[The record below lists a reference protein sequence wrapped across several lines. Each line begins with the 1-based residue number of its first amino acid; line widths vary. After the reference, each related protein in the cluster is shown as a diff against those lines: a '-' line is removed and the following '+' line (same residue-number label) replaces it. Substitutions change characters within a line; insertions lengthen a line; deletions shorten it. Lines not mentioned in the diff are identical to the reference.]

1 MGLLRRLRWQGDCPA
16 DAARLL
22 RAFGASAQDATR
34 TAELLTPREREVLR
48 LLALGLPDRV
58 IAERLVTSEA
68 TIKSHVHHLIDKLGA
83 SSRAEVLVRAR
94 ELGELEPVTRPGGA
108 G

>member
-1 MGLLRRLRWQGDCPA
+1 MPRRTP
-16 DAARLL
+16 
-22 RAFGASAQDATR
+22 
-34 TAELLTPREREVLR
+34 ELLTPRERDVLR
-48 LLALGLPDRV
+48 LLALGLPNRA

-83 SSRAEVLVRAR
+83 ASRAEVLVRAR
-94 ELGELEPVTRPGGA
+94 ELGELEAVSRPGGA